1 MNKKNDKIDFQYTLK
16 YINELINNKINEE
29 TLNSSFQVKLSI
41 AGLREIRG
49 IVFTLAILSEKE
61 ITAKSYRNKVNAY
74 NSLKEKA
81 LEEFGIKLENTIPF
95 SNPSELFKNID
106 LILIKNDLTDNE
118 RNDFF
123 IYRDLSERPPKK
135 TKKKSNSY
143 IMVIFNK
150 ITEQGLKIEDLT
162 SNEEL
167 YKTKF
172 SVEEEYIIMQGT
184 EKKSK
189 IDTII
194 ISHSFLNYNKQ
205 NIQHINEILEQT
217 F

>member
-1 MNKKNDKIDFQYTLK
+1 MAKIDFESTLK
-16 YINELINNKINEE
+16 YINELIKG
-29 TLNSSFQVKLSI
+29 TTFNSDFEKKLTI
-41 AGLREIRG
+41 DNLKEIRG

-61 ITAKSYRNKVNAY
+61 ITTKSYRNKVNAY

-95 SNPSELFKNID
+95 SNPSKLFEKIDSILTKSGLKNGEKKDFYTYSELR
-106 LILIKNDLTDNE
+106 E
-118 RNDFF
+118 R
-123 IYRDLSERPPKK
+123 SPKK
-135 TKKKSNSY
+135 NNKKINSK
-143 IMVIFNK
+143 IMEIFNK
-150 ITEQGLKIEDLT
+150 ITEQGLKIEELT

-172 SVEEEYIIMQGT
+172 SVEEEYIIMQDT